1 MRVKRFIS
9 GLLAAVMLAGLVT
22 LAPATAAANPGF
34 TDIQDSAVANAAE
47 TLRVL
52 GVVDGTGGSTFN
64 PNGTLTRAEF
74 CKMAVEILGRGSEE
88 PAQRNRTI
96 FTDVGPD
103 HWARGYVNLASSLTT
118 SGELAGAA
126 SSNEEGGS
134 AGDRLI
140 LGVGDGSFEPNRAI
154 TFGEAVAILI
164 RILSYSSADIAPG
177 AAWYDG
183 YLSLAKES
191 GLSDGLN
198 LAGNATITRGQTAQL
213 FRNLLFTNSKGTEE
227 CYLVG
232 KLGGSLTEDV
242 TLLAMEHSS
251 TTGTNSVTLAS
262 GSDILSPRTGR
273 TGISSDL
280 LGVRGQ
286 MAQDKDGKFLTLR
299 PNSDDLIRRVSISG
313 TVDANYITAG
323 GEKITVLPE
332 TVVWK
337 NGEAT
342 TFEKEWSYLYTGT
355 PMVLCYGP
363 TGKLDYIYLSSASQ
377 ASDEV
382 MVARSDPN
390 GSNPFTALL
399 HGAADYKIY
408 KNGVPATVSDL
419 RRYDVAYYDS
429 AAKILYVSDQRLTG
443 RYENAYP
450 NPTAPSKVTMLGQEF
465 TVLAG
470 AASDLAAFRPGDN
483 MTLLFTSD
491 GRVAGAVDA
500 SEAKSTTVGVVQK
513 CENGTAEVSP
523 LVDMVNAAGEK
534 VVFQGQTTLSD
545 TASAEMVGQ
554 LVTVSSNSAGKLTLT
569 KLTKGETVEGSLD
582 VENRMLDGVALSPN
596 VRLFERVGRG
606 PTAEIQFDQLTRS
619 TVPASKILYAAKDYS
634 GKYSVLVF
642 DDVTGDQ
649 YEYGFAQYRPADPP
663 TGEVQTNN
671 PHVAV
676 RNVTTSSEL
685 VCGTQ
690 FRKNE
695 LIGIA
700 SSLETLNGEYKLGR
714 YVRLTKA
721 DGVIRSDYDPDN
733 HTLRVGE
740 ETFPISKEVWC
751 YNETTGHW
759 FEGEDG
765 YTRFELARAYA
776 QEMTVYYDNSPQNGG
791 KIRFVV
797 VK

>member
-1 MRVKRFIS
+1 MKCKRILA
-9 GLLAAVMLAGLVT
+9 GLLAAALLMSLMLLPVSAAGSS
-22 LAPATAAANPGF
+22 AF
-34 TDIQDSAVANAAE
+34 TDIQDPDVAEAAE
-47 TLRVL
+47 ILRL
-52 GVVDGTGGSTFN
+52 LDVVDGTGGSYFR
-64 PNGTLTRAEF
+64 PSGTLSRAEF
-74 CKMAVEILGRGSEE
+74 CKMAVCIMGKRDLE
-88 PAQRNRTI
+88 PAQRGRTI
-96 FTDVGPD
+96 FTDVGPG

-450 NPTAPSKVTMLGQEF
+450 NPTAPSKVTMLSQEF

-470 AASDLAAFRPGDN
+470 AAGDLAAFRPGDN

-534 VVFQGQTTLSD
+534 VVFRGQTTLSD

-700 SSLETLNGEYKLGR
+700 SSLETLNGEYKLCLL
-714 YVRLTKA
+714 YTSDAA
-721 DGVIRSDYDPDN
+721 D
-733 HTLRVGE
+733 
-740 ETFPISKEVWC
+740 
-751 YNETTGHW
+751 
-759 FEGEDG
+759 
-765 YTRFELARAYA
+765 EL
-776 QEMTVYYDNSPQNGG
+776 
-791 KIRFVV
+791 
-797 VK
+797 

>member
-1 MRVKRFIS
+1 MKCKRILA
-9 GLLAAVMLAGLVT
+9 GLLAAALLMSLL
-22 LAPATAAANPGF
+22 LLPASAVQGGGF
-34 TDIQDSAVANAAE
+34 TDIQDQDVAEAAE
-47 TLRVL
+47 ILRL
-52 GVVDGTGGSTFN
+52 LKVVDGTGGTYFR
-64 PNGTLTRAEF
+64 PAGTLSRAEF
-74 CKMAVEILGRGSEE
+74 CKMAVCILDKRDLE
-88 PAQRNRTI
+88 PAQRGRTI
-96 FTDVGPD
+96 FTDVGSG

-118 SGELAGAA
+118 SGELAGVG
-126 SSNEEGGS
+126 EESG
-134 AGDRLI
+134 GDRLI
-140 LGVGDGSFEPNRAI
+140 LGVGDGSFEPDRAI

-164 RILSYSSADIAPG
+164 RMLGYSAGDIAPG
-177 AAWYDG
+177 MAWYDG
-183 YLSLAKES
+183 YLSLAREN
-191 GLSDGLN
+191 GLIRGLTV
-198 LAGNATITRGQTAQL
+198 AGSATITRGQTAQL
-213 FRNLLFTNSKGTEE
+213 FRNLLFTNSKGGET

-232 KLGGSLTEDV
+232 KLGGSLTENV
-242 TLLAMEHSS
+242 TLLSLEHNSAS
-251 TTGTNSVTLAS
+251 GATSVTISNGGELAT
-262 GSDILSPRTGR
+262 PQTGR
-273 TGISSDL
+273 TYLSSDL

-286 MAQDKDGKFLTLR
+286 MAQDKDGKFLALR
-299 PNSDDLIRRVSISG
+299 PNSDDRIRRVSISG
-313 TVDANYITAG
+313 AVDANYITAG
-323 GEKITVLPE
+323 GEKITVPPE
-332 TVVWK
+332 TLVWK

-342 TFEKEWSYLYTGT
+342 TFEKVWSYLYSGT

-363 TGKLDYIYLSSASQ
+363 AGKLDYLYLSSASQ

-390 GSNPFTALL
+390 GANPFASLT
-399 HGAADYKIY
+399 HGATDYQIY
-408 KNGVPATVSDL
+408 KNGVPAAVSDL

-450 NPTAPSKVTMLGQEF
+450 NPTAPSRVTMLGQEF
-465 TVLAG
+465 SVLTG
-470 AASDLAAFRPGDN
+470 AAGDLAAFRPGEN
-483 MTLLFTSD
+483 VTLLFTSD
-491 GRVAGAVDA
+491 GRVAGAVDTE
-500 SEAKSTTVGVVQK
+500 EARSTTVGVVQK

-523 LVDMVNAAGEK
+523 LLDMVNAAGEK
-534 VVFQGQTTLSD
+534 VVFRGQVSLSD
-545 TASAEMVGQ
+545 KAAAEMVGQ
-554 LVTVSSNSAGKLTLT
+554 LVTVSSTSAGKLSLSRLSGGD
-569 KLTKGETVEGSLD
+569 KVEGSLD
-582 VENRMLDGVALSPN
+582 VEQRMLDGVALSPN

-606 PTAEIQFDQLTRS
+606 PTAEIQMEQLTRS

-649 YEYGFAQYRPADPP
+649 YDYGFAVYTPAEPAP
-663 TGEVQTNN
+663 EGQVQTNN

-676 RNVTTSSEL
+676 RNVSISQTL

-695 LIGIA
+695 LIGISA
-700 SSLETLNGEYKLGR
+700 SLETLGGEYKLGR
-714 YVRLTKA
+714 YVRLTGV
-721 DGVIRSDYDPDN
+721 DGVGRSAYDPDH

-759 FEGEDG
+759 FEGTDG
-765 YTRFELARAYA
+765 YARFELARAYA

>member
-1 MRVKRFIS
+1 M
-9 GLLAAVMLAGLVT
+9 
-22 LAPATAAANPGF
+22 
-34 TDIQDSAVANAAE
+34 
-47 TLRVL
+47 
-52 GVVDGTGGSTFN
+52 
-64 PNGTLTRAEF
+64 
-74 CKMAVEILGRGSEE
+74 
-88 PAQRNRTI
+88 
-96 FTDVGPD
+96 
-103 HWARGYVNLASSLTT
+103 
-118 SGELAGAA
+118 
-126 SSNEEGGS
+126 
-134 AGDRLI
+134 
-140 LGVGDGSFEPNRAI
+140 
-154 TFGEAVAILI
+154 
-164 RILSYSSADIAPG
+164 
-177 AAWYDG
+177 
-183 YLSLAKES
+183 
-191 GLSDGLN
+191 
-198 LAGNATITRGQTAQL
+198 
-213 FRNLLFTNSKGTEE
+213 
-227 CYLVG
+227 
-232 KLGGSLTEDV
+232 
-242 TLLAMEHSS
+242 
-251 TTGTNSVTLAS
+251 
-262 GSDILSPRTGR
+262 
-273 TGISSDL
+273 
-280 LGVRGQ
+280 
-286 MAQDKDGKFLTLR
+286 
-299 PNSDDLIRRVSISG
+299 
-313 TVDANYITAG
+313 
-323 GEKITVLPE
+323 
-332 TVVWK
+332 
-337 NGEAT
+337 
-342 TFEKEWSYLYTGT
+342 
-355 PMVLCYGP
+355 
-363 TGKLDYIYLSSASQ
+363 
-377 ASDEV
+377 
-382 MVARSDPN
+382 
-390 GSNPFTALL
+390 
-399 HGAADYKIY
+399 
-408 KNGVPATVSDL
+408 
-419 RRYDVAYYDS
+419 
-429 AAKILYVSDQRLTG
+429 
-443 RYENAYP
+443 
-450 NPTAPSKVTMLGQEF
+450 
-465 TVLAG
+465 
-470 AASDLAAFRPGDN
+470 
-483 MTLLFTSD
+483 
-491 GRVAGAVDA
+491 DA

-534 VVFQGQTTLSD
+534 VVFRGQTTLSD

>member
-1 MRVKRFIS
+1 MKCKRILA
-9 GLLAAVMLAGLVT
+9 GLLAAALLMSLMLLPVSAAGSS
-22 LAPATAAANPGF
+22 AF
-34 TDIQDSAVANAAE
+34 TDIQDPDVAEAAE
-47 TLRVL
+47 ILRL
-52 GVVDGTGGSTFN
+52 LDVVDGTGGSYFR
-64 PNGTLTRAEF
+64 PSGTLSRAEF
-74 CKMAVEILGRGSEE
+74 CKMAVCIMGKRDLE
-88 PAQRNRTI
+88 PAQRGRTI
-96 FTDVGPD
+96 FTDVGPG

-164 RILSYSSADIAPG
+164 RILGYSSADIAPG

-399 HGAADYKIY
+399 HGASDYKIY

-450 NPTAPSKVTMLGQEF
+450 NPTAPSKVTMLSQEF

-470 AASDLAAFRPGDN
+470 AAGDLAAFRPGDN

-714 YVRLTKA
+714 YVRLTRA